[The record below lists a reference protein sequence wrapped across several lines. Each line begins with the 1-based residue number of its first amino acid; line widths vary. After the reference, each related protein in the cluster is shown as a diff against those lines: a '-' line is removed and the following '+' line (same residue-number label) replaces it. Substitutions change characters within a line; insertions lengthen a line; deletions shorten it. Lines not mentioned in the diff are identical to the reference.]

1 MRTNATERIIIS
13 GNSLVLQKVGRN
25 LRGKYTCS
33 ASNSQG
39 EGHSNS
45 VHLRIQ
51 HAPIC
56 SPNQKQTKYALGRME
71 SVRVQCDVLLD
82 PPNDLVFTWYFK
94 NGTQIMATNEETS
107 TPNILVNNE
116 FGENGN

>member
-1 MRTNATERIIIS
+1 
-13 GNSLVLQKVGRN
+13 
-25 LRGKYTCS
+25 
-33 ASNSQG
+33 
-39 EGHSNS
+39 
-45 VHLRIQ
+45 
-51 HAPIC
+51 
-56 SPNQKQTKYALGRME
+56 ME